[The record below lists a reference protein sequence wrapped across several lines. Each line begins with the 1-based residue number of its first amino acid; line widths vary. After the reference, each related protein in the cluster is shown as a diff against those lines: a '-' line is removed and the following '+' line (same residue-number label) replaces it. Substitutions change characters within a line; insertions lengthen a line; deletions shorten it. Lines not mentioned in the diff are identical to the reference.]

1 MVALMA
7 MVVCFAACSDDDD
20 SNHNGNN
27 GGGGKK
33 LTKMTYLSYYKHY
46 ENGSLQHTSGYYNI
60 TGFIWSGNNLTG
72 INWKGYNENGVLE
85 EEPSPYTFVYNGNN
99 LTEIRVNGSG
109 YQENIYFTYNG
120 AQITEMYGT
129 WSEGSYSGWGRT
141 TYTYSNNGQLQSATH
156 IDDDGD
162 NSTTYFTWSGNNVVS
177 EQEYENGSLYRTTNY
192 TYDSKQSVYSTFPTA
207 LKLWDGDY
215 SWLSANNVIL
225 ETQQYSDGNSYT
237 DSYTFTYNGDY
248 PTSCTEHS
256 TSSYSSTSED
266 NTYTTYFTYS
276 DNSGATQIP
285 QVYYVKATENNDD
298 WGYVNGG
305 GAYAAGTM
313 AAIYAYAWYGYN
325 FQSWNDGSSQNP
337 RTFTVNSNANYTAI
351 FSDGGSGGGT
361 LLSEDFD
368 NGIPYNWTTIDADG
382 DGYGW
387 LSSADI
393 MSEGYGH
400 YSSTACAASQSYVNS
415 VGALTPDNYL
425 VSPAVT
431 IPNANGYYLDWY
443 VAAQDANYPSEY
455 YTVYV
460 GYMSGSTFIP
470 YGTLYS
476 ETVEAKS
483 KDQGTWRYRS
493 VNLNSYKGQTVRFAF
508 RHYNCTDMFYLLID
522 DVVVSNSKSAE
533 QATTN
538 IATPNKEQRTEMW
551 RNNPFRLN
559 RHNK

>member
-72 INWKGYNENGVLE
+72 INRKGYNENGVME

-225 ETQQYSDGNSYT
+225 ETRQYSDGNSYT

-248 PTSCTEHS
+248 PTSCTEHY
-256 TSSYSSTSED
+256 TESYSSSSDD

-298 WGYVNGG
+298 WGYVYGG

-351 FSDGGSGGGT
+351 FSDGGSGLPT
-361 LLSEDFD
+361 NIYETFE
-368 NGIPYNWTTIDADG
+368 NGIPSTWTNIDADG
-382 DGYGW
+382 DGYRW
-387 LSSADI
+387 ENTLALSSGEESDPYPCA
-393 MSEGYGH
+393 MS
-400 YSSTACAASQSYVNS
+400 ASYRND

-425 VSPAVT
+425 VSPRIT
-431 IPNANGYYLDWY
+431 IPNGAILTYQVGGI
-443 VAAQDANYPSEY
+443 DANYYAEH

-460 GYMSGSTFIP
+460 GTVNNGVFYSTATLLSENVPSVDPTTRTINLSAYAGQNLSIAFRHHNITDMYYMTIDNVIVSG
-470 YGTLYS
+470 
-476 ETVEAKS
+476 
-483 KDQGTWRYRS
+483 
-493 VNLNSYKGQTVRFAF
+493 YKGQHKV
-508 RHYNCTDMFYLLID
+508 N
-522 DVVVSNSKSAE
+522 N
-533 QATTN
+533 
-538 IATPNKEQRTEMW
+538 TERW
-551 RNNPFRLN
+551 RNNPFGLN